1 MILPGRKELPDRKG
15 ITILHQLES
24 SICCG
29 PATKS
34 VTEADISAS
43 EASLWDRIR
52 LKVIGEAP

>member
-43 EASLWDRIR
+43 LPLTLYNPR
-52 LKVIGEAP
+52 